1 MLSSFKGYSEA
12 PNQVVFPTAVLYHK
26 EQPTA
31 TGAAAGNNSV
41 YSPPGGTTV
50 GSSSSS
56 LSAGA
61 IAGIA
66 VGAAAGAAALAGFT
80 WLLLQQR
87 QRRRQQSPGKAAN
100 EAGHSSSKLANGDS
114 YSSPGA
120 MRRHSPGSLGHGS
133 NSGSRRQSSSAA
145 HSAEAIPEL
154 VNHAA
159 AREAALMAQ
168 GAMSPQHSG
177 QWEDSLLLL
186 PPHLRPWVVDA
197 SQITYLQRL
206 DGKLWQIGSG
216 ASSKVYRVE
225 YRGEVRPAVLCC
237 AVLCC
242 AVLCCAVLCCTAGGS
257 KGGVCSTAACGKPSA
272 GGGPAVGLPCAVL
285 PMPRRCWLPRK
296 WSWGPASHCG
306 KHS

>member
-12 PNQVVFPTAVLYHK
+12 PNQLVFPTAVLYHK

-31 TGAAAGNNSV
+31 AGAAAGNNSA
-41 YSPPGGTTV
+41 YTPPGGTTA
-50 GSSSSS
+50 GSSSS

-66 VGAAAGAAALAGFT
+66 VGAAAGAAALAGCT

-87 QRRRQQSPGKAAN
+87 QRRRQQFPGKAAN
-100 EAGHSSSKLANGDS
+100 EAGHSSSKLANGNS

-120 MRRHSPGSLGHGS
+120 MQRCSPGSAGPGS
-133 NSGSRRQSSSAA
+133 NSGSRRQSTSAS
-145 HSAEAIPEL
+145 HSADAIPEL

-168 GAMSPQHSG
+168 GAISPQHSG

-197 SQITYLQRL
+197 PQITYLQRPN
-206 DGKLWQIGSG
+206 GKLWQIGSG

-225 YRGEVRPAVLCC
+225 YRGEVRPAVLCSANC

-242 AVLCCAVLCCTAGGS
+242 A
-257 KGGVCSTAACGKPSA
+257 
-272 GGGPAVGLPCAVL
+272 
-285 PMPRRCWLPRK
+285 M
-296 WSWGPASHCG
+296 
-306 KHS
+306 